1 MSRTSDTYAGQPFL
15 IKPSTSTRTT
25 DEIQRHII
33 SRDKRNPISRRYH
46 ARDDKEAI
54 TAWKLEFNR
63 VFHVFNVRFVTLA
76 RRSLTSRF
84 QTELG
89 INTHPTTSDTHRD
102 ATNKHS
108 IISDV
113 HDSPNTEVTVPDI
126 HRDRVSNTSP
136 IVSNIQSGIANT
148 RTIVSNVH
156 LNRLKGRGGVD
167 GQSQVVSTTRP
178 LPVTE

>member
-1 MSRTSDTYAGQPFL
+1 MSRTSDVCPSDFL
-15 IKPSTSTRTT
+15 IKPSTRTA

-33 SRDKRNPISRRYH
+33 GRGKRNPISRRYH

-63 VFHVFNVRFVTLA
+63 IFHVFNVRFVTLA
-76 RRSLTSRF
+76 RRSLISRF

-89 INTHPTTSDTHRD
+89 INTHPTASDTHHD
-102 ATNKHS
+102 ATNKHT

-113 HDSPNTEVTVPDI
+113 HDSSNTEVTVPGI
-126 HRDRVSNTSP
+126 HRDRVSNTTP
-136 IVSNIQSGIANT
+136 IVSNIQSGTANT
-148 RTIVSNVH
+148 RTSVSNVD
-156 LNRLKGRGGVD
+156 LNKLKGRGGVD
-167 GQSQVVSTTRP
+167 GRNQAVSTIRT